1 MTTQTLLI
9 LFLVLFVLNIL
20 ASFVLEKLNI
30 SWMRKHPKTP
40 KEFSNDISSDEY
52 ARSQQYTTDKS
63 HFSVASLI
71 FNTAITLIILFSGVL
86 PFVDTATESLWF
98 SSPNTIS
105 HSVLFI
111 FILSFMSGLPSL
123 PFKLYSTFIL
133 EAKYGFNKQT
143 MKSFFID
150 ELKGLVLSLLLGV
163 PFLFAVFWFFNTSG
177 SLWWI
182 WLFTFIAG
190 FQMIMMVIYPIVI
203 APLFNKFEPLQEGDL
218 KESLNA
224 LAEKTS
230 FHAQGIYVMDGS
242 KRSGHSNAYF
252 TGFGSFRRIVLYDTL
267 IEQLSIPELTAVL
280 AHEIGHYKKKHIYK
294 MLVSAMIFLF
304 VGLYVLSLAINW
316 PTMYQT
322 FNVSISNHMGLF
334 LFMTLSS
341 TALFFISPFTNLFS
355 RKHEYEADAYAVEI
369 TKDPESMKNALK
381 LLSQKNLSNL
391 TPHPFYSQFY
401 YSHPTTVERI
411 GAIDSISLP

>member
-1 MTTQTLLI
+1 MTAQILLI
-9 LFLVLFVLNIL
+9 LFLTLFALNIIV
-20 ASFVLEKLNI
+20 SFFLEKLNI
-30 SWMRKHPKTP
+30 SWMRKNPKTP
-40 KEFSNDISSDEY
+40 KEFSTSISSEEY

-63 HFSVASLI
+63 HFSVATLL
-71 FNTAITLIILFSGVL
+71 FNTTITLIILFSGVL
-86 PFVDTATESLWF
+86 PFIDATTESLWF
-98 SSPNTIS
+98 STPNTLS

-111 FILSFMSGLPSL
+111 FILSFLSGLPSL

-143 MKSFFID
+143 IKSFFID
-150 ELKGLVLSLLLGV
+150 EIKGLILSLLLGV
-163 PFLFAVFWFFNTSG
+163 PFLYAVFWFFNTSG

-190 FQMIMMVIYPIVI
+190 FQMIMMVIYPIAI
-203 APLFNKFEPLQEGDL
+203 APLFNKFEPLHDGEL

-304 VGLYVLSLAINW
+304 VGLYILSLAINW

-341 TALFFISPFTNLFS
+341 TALFFISPLTNLFS

-391 TPHPFYSQFY
+391 TPHPMYSQFY

-411 GAIDSISLP
+411 SAIDSISLP

>member
-1 MTTQTLLI
+1 MTAQTLLI
-9 LFLVLFVLNIL
+9 LFLTLFALNIIV
-20 ASFVLEKLNI
+20 SFFLEKLNI

-63 HFSVASLI
+63 HFSVVTLL
-71 FNTAITLIILFSGVL
+71 FNTIITLIILFSGIL
-86 PFVDTATESLWF
+86 PFVDATTESLWF
-98 SSPNTIS
+98 SAPSTLS

-150 ELKGLVLSLLLGV
+150 ELKGLILSLLLGV
-163 PFLFAVFWFFNTSG
+163 PFLYAVFWFFNTSG
-177 SLWWI
+177 SFWWI

-203 APLFNKFEPLQEGDL
+203 APLFNKFEPLQNGEL

-341 TALFFISPFTNLFS
+341 TALFFISPLTNLFS
-355 RKHEYEADAYAVEI
+355 RKHEYEADAYAVE
-369 TKDPESMKNALK
+369 TTEDPESMKNALK

-391 TPHPFYSQFY
+391 TPHPLYSQFY

-411 GAIDSISLP
+411 SAIDSMSLP